1 MSAPEQGDVQRIL
14 LVEDHAS
21 FRQTLALM
29 FDREPEFKV
38 VAQAGALAEARKVMG
53 DPGTEADLG
62 VIDLSLPDGEGIEL
76 IKDLRDANPHFSALV
91 LTASLDRADHAR
103 AVEAGAAGVLHKS
116 ADVDDII
123 GAARRLASGQTLL
136 SSTEIVELLRLAGH
150 NREQER
156 EARAGIE
163 RLTPRER
170 EVLQALAEG
179 LSNKQIAARLHM
191 SVDTER
197 THMMNILTKLGVH
210 SRLQALLFAVRYDV
224 VELR

>member
-1 MSAPEQGDVQRIL
+1 MHRIF

-29 FDREPEFKV
+29 LDRDTEFEV
-38 VAQAGALAEARKVMG
+38 IAQAGSLAEARRVLDEIG
-53 DPGTEADLG
+53 DGANLG
-62 VIDLSLPDGEGIEL
+62 VFDLTLPDGEGIEL
-76 IKDLRDANPHFSALV
+76 IEELREVNPHFSALI
-91 LTASLDRADHAR
+91 LTASLDQADHAR
-103 AVEAGAAGVLHKS
+103 AIEAGAAGVLHKS
-116 ADVDDII
+116 ADVDEII
-123 GAARRLASGQTLL
+123 SATRTLAAGKTLI
-136 SSTEIVELLRLAGH
+136 SSEEIVTLLRLAGH

-163 RLTPRER
+163 RLTPREIQ
-170 EVLQALAEG
+170 VLQALSEG
-179 LSNKQIAARLHM
+179 LSNKEIAERLHV

-224 VELR
+224 VKLD